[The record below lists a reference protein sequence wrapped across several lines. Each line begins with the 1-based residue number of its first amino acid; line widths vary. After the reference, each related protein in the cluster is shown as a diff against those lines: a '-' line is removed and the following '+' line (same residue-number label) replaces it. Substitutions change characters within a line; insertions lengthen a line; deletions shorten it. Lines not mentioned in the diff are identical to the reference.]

1 MSGADQ
7 SSMPEYGIPVQ
18 PAQDMG
24 GAAESSAGRVGDGQL
39 ELLAPSDRQVIA
51 TGYMSITVETPR
63 DAADDA
69 ARIVNQ
75 AGGHV
80 DGRTE
85 TAPRGGDRGR
95 ADLTLRIPSDVLDA
109 TIEKLAALGTLEE
122 TNVSKQDVTSV
133 AQDLDAR
140 ITALQASVDRLLS
153 LMADATTTSDLITI
167 ESALSER
174 QANLES
180 LQSQRRSLAD
190 QVELSTISVYFGSEA
205 DAPAHE
211 PDTFWSGLLAGWGAL
226 VGFLSFLLVA
236 FGVILPWLIA
246 PAIALALVWWLVW
259 RRRRSKHD
267 ADAPATGQPTAGEA
281 TASEPTA
288 SEVAPEETPPAK

>member
-1 MSGADQ
+1 MNEASQ
-7 SSMPEYGIPVQ
+7 TSMPDFGTPVQ
-18 PAQDMG
+18 PMQDMG
-24 GAAESSAGRVGDGQL
+24 GAAESSAGRAADGQL
-39 ELLAPSDRQVIA
+39 QLVAPSDRQVIA
-51 TGYMSITVETPR
+51 TGYMNITVKTPR

-69 ARIVNQ
+69 TRIVNQ

-95 ADLTLRIPSDVLDA
+95 ADLTLRIPSDALDA

-140 ITALQASVDRLLS
+140 ITALQASVDRLLA
-153 LMADATTTSDLITI
+153 LMADATSTTDLITI

-190 QVELSTISVYFGSEA
+190 QVELSTITVYFGSEA
-205 DAPAHE
+205 DAPVHE
-211 PDTFWSGLLAGWGAL
+211 PDTFWSGLLAGWAAF

-236 FGVILPWLIA
+236 FGVVLPWLIV
-246 PAIALALVWWLVW
+246 PAIALALVWWLL
-259 RRRRSKHD
+259 RRRRR
-267 ADAPATGQPTAGEA
+267 ARGETDAPAAAGETMADPAAAA
-281 TASEPTA
+281 TE
-288 SEVAPEETPPAK
+288 APEETPPAK